1 VTVLAAY
8 EIDAGR
14 GDRYWEIVDN
24 EFPFDPPVAEID
36 ESDFGDYI
44 AQVLTSGYVED
55 ILINTYESWE
65 AM

>member
-1 VTVLAAY
+1 MTVLAAY

-14 GDRYWEIVDN
+14 GDRYWEIYDMDYPN
-24 EFPFDPPVAEID
+24 DTPVADVD
-36 ESDFGDYI
+36 EDSFGDYI
-44 AQVLTSGYVED
+44 SELLTSDFVED